1 MAYSLLAQLKP
12 ASRTLIT
19 SLLAIL
25 ILGCEQAPAPAKV
38 LHIGVLVDASGPTS
52 SLGIAGRNGMQLA
65 VEQANASAAANA
77 AKVELHFQD
86 DAFNADTAKQA
97 VQQLLNDQVV
107 AILGPMTSMIAV
119 QVLPEMNQAGVVLMG
134 GSALTP
140 LLAGR
145 DDQFFRTVS
154 HQNPDAQQVA
164 DYLQQ
169 RLGVQRLNVI
179 IELSNSQ
186 FTQPWLN
193 DFASNYRAAGAS
205 IEQTVSFTRDA
216 KTNYASL
223 AKQALLNH
231 PQAVV
236 LISGA
241 LDAAMLATQL
251 RKIRPELPLAASS
264 GAAVD
269 ALLEMGGR
277 AVEGLV
283 SAQGYNADDQS
294 PAFLAFRSAYEAR
307 FKTPIDSAAVIGFN
321 AANVLLQA
329 LRERQPNESV
339 KQALL
344 RLRNFQGLQQA
355 IRFDDFGD
363 VDSPAFL
370 KVIQQG
376 RFVNAN

>member
-1 MAYSLLAQLKP
+1 MAYSSFEQLKR
-12 ASRTLIT
+12 ATRSLIA

-25 ILGCEQAPAPAKV
+25 ALGCEQAPEPAKV

-52 SLGIAGRNGMQLA
+52 SLGVAGRNGMQLA

-86 DAFNADTAKQA
+86 DAFNADTAKHA

-119 QVLPEMNQAGVVLMG
+119 QVLPQINQTNVVLMG
-134 GSALTP
+134 GSVLTP

-154 HQNPDAQQVA
+154 HHNPDAQQIA

-169 RLGVQRLNVI
+169 RLGVQHVNVI

-193 DFASNYRAAGAS
+193 DFANHYRATGAS
-205 IEQTVSFTRDA
+205 IEQNLSFTRNA
-216 KTNYASL
+216 QTNYASL
-223 AKQALLNH
+223 AKQALLNQ

-236 LISGA
+236 LICGA

-251 RKIRPELPLAASS
+251 RKLRPELPLAASS

-283 SAQGYNADDQS
+283 SAQGYKADDQS

-307 FKTPIDSAAVIGFN
+307 FKAPIDSAAVIGFN

-329 LRERQPNESV
+329 LRERQPQESV

-344 RLRNFQGLQQA
+344 RLRTFQGLQQT
-355 IRFDDFGD
+355 ISFDDSGD
-363 VDSPAFL
+363 ADGPAFL

>member
-1 MAYSLLAQLKP
+1 MAYSSFEQLKR
-12 ASRTLIT
+12 ATRSLIA

-25 ILGCEQAPAPAKV
+25 ALGCEQAPEPAKV

-52 SLGIAGRNGMQLA
+52 SQGVAGRNGMQLA

-86 DAFNADTAKQA
+86 DAFNADTAKHA

-119 QVLPEMNQAGVVLMG
+119 QVLPQINQTNVVLMG
-134 GSALTP
+134 GSVLTP

-154 HQNPDAQQVA
+154 HHNPDAQQIA

-169 RLGVQRLNVI
+169 RLGVQHVNVI

-193 DFASNYRAAGAS
+193 DFANHYRATGAS
-205 IEQTVSFTRDA
+205 IEQNLSFTRNA
-216 KTNYASL
+216 QTNYASL
-223 AKQALLNH
+223 AKQALLNQ

-236 LISGA
+236 LICGA

-251 RKIRPELPLAASS
+251 RKLRPELPLAASS

-283 SAQGYNADDQS
+283 SAQGYKADDQS

-307 FKTPIDSAAVIGFN
+307 FKAPIDSAAVIGFN

-329 LRERQPNESV
+329 LRERQPQESV

-344 RLRNFQGLQQA
+344 RLRTFQGLQQT
-355 IRFDDFGD
+355 ISFDDSGD
-363 VDSPAFL
+363 ADGPAFL